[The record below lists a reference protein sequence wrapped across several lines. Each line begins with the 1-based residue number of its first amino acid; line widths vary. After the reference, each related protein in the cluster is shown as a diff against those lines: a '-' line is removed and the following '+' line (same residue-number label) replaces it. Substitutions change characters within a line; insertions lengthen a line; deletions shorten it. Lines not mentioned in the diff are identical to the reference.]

1 MAVAGSVQRIG
12 TNELED
18 TAVTNA
24 KLAGG
29 IANNKLV
36 NDSLTV
42 NGTEI
47 DLGASE
53 TITAGKILQVVN
65 AVNTTQSTHN
75 SATAADL
82 LTADITPSST
92 SSKIYVHAIIP
103 FTNTQN
109 GDASFF
115 VDRDSTRLPS
125 AGITAALINTGDAT
139 NNNGMMSM
147 CAAYVDSPSSTSQLT
162 YKLKVVTSGTT
173 MYINRR
179 GLNTGFTGATTLT
192 LMEIAG

>member
-1 MAVAGSVQRIG
+1 MTKARELG
-12 TNELED
+12 TY
-18 TAVTNA
+18 
-24 KLAGG
+24 
-29 IANNKLV
+29 
-36 NDSLTV
+36 
-42 NGTEI
+42 
-47 DLGASE
+47 
-53 TITAGKILQVVN
+53 AGKIIQVVN

-82 LTADITPSST
+82 LTAAITPSST
-92 SSKIYVHAIIP
+92 TSKIFVQAVIP
-103 FTNTQN
+103 FTNTEN

-125 AGITAALINTGDAT
+125 AGITSALINTGDAT

-147 CAAYVDSPSSTSQLT
+147 TATYIDSPSSTSELT
-162 YKLKVVTSGTT
+162 YKLKVVTANAT

-192 LMEIAG
+192 LMEITG

>member
-18 TAVTNA
+18 GVVTNA
-24 KLAGG
+24 K
-29 IANNKLV
+29 IA
-36 NDSLTV
+36 D
-42 NGTEI
+42 
-47 DLGASE
+47 
-53 TITAGKILQVVN
+53 TAGIVSSKLATPGQVLQVVN

-115 VDRDSTRLPS
+115 VDRDSTRLPTG
-125 AGITAALINTGDAT
+125 GITSALINTGDAT
-139 NNNGMMSM
+139 NNNGMLSM